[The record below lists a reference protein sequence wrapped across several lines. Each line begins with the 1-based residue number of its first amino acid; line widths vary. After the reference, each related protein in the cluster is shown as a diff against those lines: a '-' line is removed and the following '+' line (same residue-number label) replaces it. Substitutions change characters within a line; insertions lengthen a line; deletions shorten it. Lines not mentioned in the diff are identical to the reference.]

1 MKTSEIF
8 KEFGNKYTLD
18 ILESIKFCR
27 KRRVA
32 LTKELDTNNVLI
44 QTRINFL
51 LKNGYVNKEKDDER
65 KVYYSLTDKGRKLL
79 ELAKELK
86 ILHEGDKS

>member
-1 MKTSEIF
+1 MKTSELL

-79 ELAKELK
+79 ELTKQIK
-86 ILHEGDKS
+86 KLHDEG

>member
-1 MKTSEIF
+1 MKTSELL

-79 ELAKELK
+79 ELTKELK
-86 ILHEGDKS
+86 KLHGGDK

>member
-65 KVYYSLTDKGRKLL
+65 KVYYSLTDKGKKLL
-79 ELAKELK
+79 ELVKELK
-86 ILHEGDKS
+86 SLHEGDK

>member
-1 MKTSEIF
+1 VKTSEIF
-8 KEFGNKYTLD
+8 KELGNKYTLD

-44 QTRINFL
+44 QIRINFL

-79 ELAKELK
+79 ELVKELK
-86 ILHEGDKS
+86 KLHEGDK